1 MTYHTIVMTRIR
13 MWVKRL
19 HVLRLRKWFSIGK
32 NVHENND
39 TNAFECRWVWWT
51 TFFDIP
57 KKMID
62 IHVNES
68 LSSIVACIFCMLRFV
83 IESRMVSFCTMT
95 LSTLCSCSHSLL
107 SIHFRI
113 KNNSSTYILLLSTQK
128 DQFIHTHKNNSNIH
142 TDTTHKKCLTCNY
155 PYDVSFFCRIHKHSS
170 FCVCVVIFILSRS
183 FCFSLLTVHLTQL
196 TL

>member
-128 DQFIHTHKNNSNIH
+128 DQFIHIQKTTATSTQTLHTKNAWHVIIRTMS
-142 TDTTHKKCLTCNY
+142 
-155 PYDVSFFCRIHKHSS
+155 VFFVASTSILL
-170 FCVCVVIFILSRS
+170 FVCV
-183 FCFSLLTVHLTQL
+183 LLFLFWVVPFALAFWPFT
-196 TL
+196 

>member
-128 DQFIHTHKNNSNIH
+128 DQFIHTQKQQQHPH
-142 TDTTHKKCLTCNY
+142 RHY
-155 PYDVSFFCRIHKHSS
+155 
-170 FCVCVVIFILSRS
+170 
-183 FCFSLLTVHLTQL
+183 TQKML
-196 TL
+196 DM